1 MQHNINFTQVV
12 MRKSII
18 IAITLSI
25 AFSSCNQ
32 NDDDVVSV
40 PKSNINVLGQDYT
53 SNLNSE
59 GKYEDI
65 RIDTI
70 LKNDFKAKHPL
81 TRAITTT
88 HDGIAQGTPKLDI
101 PNQKVFI
108 TGIVGVASGP
118 YIADIYKTSGTIELP
133 DGVKDLYFDF
143 PDVCGYTN
151 WVTREEGAEKTS
163 PQYKKPKKGQKN
175 KISWYFYTIVL
186 KYDIAGR
193 QMWKVLPEDGAK
205 ILLPYTFIR

>member
-1 MQHNINFTQVV
+1 
-12 MRKSII
+12 MRKYII
-18 IAITLSI
+18 IAMTLSI

-40 PKSNINVLGQDYT
+40 PKSNINVLAQDYT

-59 GKYEDI
+59 DTYEDI

-70 LKNDFKAKHPL
+70 LKKDFKAKRPL

-88 HDGIAQGTPKLDI
+88 HDGIAQGTPKLDK
-101 PNQKVFI
+101 PNQKVII
-108 TGIVGVASGP
+108 TNVPGVVSGP
-118 YIADIYKTSGTIELP
+118 YIADIYKTSGTIEFP
-133 DGVKDLYFDF
+133 DGVKDVYFDL
-143 PDVCGYTN
+143 PEVCGYAD
-151 WVTREEGAEKTS
+151 WATREEGVEKTS
-163 PQYKKPKKGQKN
+163 PQTKKPKNGAKK

-186 KYDIAGR
+186 RYDIAGR